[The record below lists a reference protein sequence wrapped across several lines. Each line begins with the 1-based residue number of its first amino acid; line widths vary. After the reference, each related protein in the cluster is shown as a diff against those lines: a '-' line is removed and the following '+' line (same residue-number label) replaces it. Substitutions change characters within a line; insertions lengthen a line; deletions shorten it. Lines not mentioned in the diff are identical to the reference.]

1 MSQPHHQTISQP
13 EVSLNTADRAP
24 DHHSALPGATSAHGV
39 SGQSS
44 HQDGGET
51 TRQTNR
57 WTSRVVEHS
66 AQSAENDGISPTFGG
81 DCCPYLAADSPTA
94 QPRPGPAGGDAPTAS
109 FSSPDAAAVATASP
123 APPRRLTR
131 RQLAEVAQQLAE
143 RDWQLLEL
151 LAAHRLATTR
161 QLARLDNQTHA
172 SAAARLRQANRHLNR
187 LRLCGL
193 VERLPRR
200 IGGVRRGSAGMVWY
214 LRPAGW
220 RLSNPA
226 ARPRRIN
233 QPSPLFVLHTLAI
246 TETRALIH
254 EAMRAIG
261 GWLSWVRTEPACWRS
276 WTLVSGARRWL
287 KPDLEA
293 VTTTAQGDEDH
304 WLLEIDLG
312 SEHPARLLAT
322 CHDYQDHLDSGIE
335 QAATGGYYPQVVW
348 AMDDA
353 GRAHQLRQAIADDP
367 GLNTALF
374 RVVTVEELAGL
385 IQQGA
390 GQA

>member
-1 MSQPHHQTISQP
+1 MSQPHHPNNSQP
-13 EVSLNTADRAP
+13 EVGPTTADEAHS
-24 DHHSALPGATSAHGV
+24 HHSAPPSLSSARQA
-39 SGQSS
+39 STQTS

-66 AQSAENDGISPTFGG
+66 AQSAENGGISPTSGG
-81 DCCPYLAADSPTA
+81 DCCPYLAADSPTV
-94 QPRPGPAGGDAPTAS
+94 QPRPGPAGRDAPTAS
-109 FSSPDAAAVATASP
+109 SSSPDAAAVATASP
-123 APPRRLTR
+123 TPPRRLTR
-131 RQLAEVAQQLAE
+131 RQLAEVAQQLAG

-161 QLARLDNQTHA
+161 QLARLDNQAHA

-187 LRLCGL
+187 LYGHGL

-246 TETRALIH
+246 TETRVLIH

-293 VTTTAQGDEDH
+293 VTTTREGDEDH

-353 GRAHQLRQAIADDP
+353 GRAHQLRQAIVDDP